1 MLTCRNGNYLA
12 SLRNAPEFSQRRT
25 VLKRSGNNGNND
37 PQEREPWCS
46 VVCSHRLVGAEIGQT
61 VLPLPDSL
69 RERPLGEGERRL
81 RLHRYGSGLNAAP
94 QAGNPDRTVYAETPR
109 RHDAAPRRKYPDPRL
124 PS

>member
-37 PQEREPWCS
+37 PQEGEPWGS

-69 RERPLGEGERRL
+69 RERPRGEGERRL
-81 RLHRYGSGLNAAP
+81 RLHRYGSGLNAAL
-94 QAGNPDRTVYAETPR
+94 QAGNPDRRVCAETPPLR
-109 RHDAAPRRKYPDPRL
+109 DVKPQWKYPDPHRR
-124 PS
+124 S